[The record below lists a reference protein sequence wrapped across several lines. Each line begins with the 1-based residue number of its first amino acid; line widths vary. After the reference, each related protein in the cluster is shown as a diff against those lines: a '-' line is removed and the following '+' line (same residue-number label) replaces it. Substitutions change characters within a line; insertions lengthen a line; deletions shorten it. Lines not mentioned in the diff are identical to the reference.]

1 MSFSYKE
8 ENILDSRERYQER
21 GRDLLYNVSY
31 SYKEE
36 NNLDSRERYQEWGK
50 RLIK

>member
-1 MSFSYKE
+1 MSYSYKE

-21 GRDLLYNVSY
+21 GRAFLHNVNY

-36 NNLDSRERYQEWGK
+36 NILDSREKYQERG
-50 RLIK
+50 RDL